1 MLVLQCFFFLLR
13 TIQEVHTCRSV
24 DLHLRDNISA
34 KLYTFIAFLLNLVC
48 SDQFNNNRS
57 VVDLSS
63 DDEDTG
69 NDGKSSG
76 GICTIMLHCLV
87 LYFLFA
93 LKNSIA

>member
-1 MLVLQCFFFLLR
+1 MLVLQCFFFFCIEFR
-13 TIQEVHTCRSV
+13 RFIAVDV

-48 SDQFNNNRS
+48 SDQFNNNWS

-63 DDEDTG
+63 DNEHPG

-87 LYFLFA
+87 LYFLLA
-93 LKNSIA
+93 LKNCIA